1 MTIDEIKLKINE
13 LKEIN
18 RQNDLR
24 ILELET
30 ILKQK
35 QLDAQRIKEHQSIEV
50 KTIYEGEGERP
61 SLGMKVTFHFTL
73 TAANDPE
80 RVLESS
86 RQRYKA
92 PFSCILDSNQIL
104 PSLEAAL
111 LQMKRGEVADVMIP
125 SNLAYGKDGYAKIP
139 SDTDLFFRV
148 ELLDFT
154 LHPKRERP
162 KVVDL

>member
-1 MTIDEIKLKINE
+1 M
-13 LKEIN
+13 KEIN
-18 RQNDLR
+18 RQNVLR

-30 ILKQK
+30 ILQQK
-35 QLDAQRIKEHQSIEV
+35 KLDAQRIKEHQSIEV
-50 KTIYEGEGERP
+50 KTIYEGEGDERP
-61 SLGMKVTFHFTL
+61 SLGMKVTFHFTM
-73 TAANDPE
+73 TTVNDSE

-92 PFSCILDSNQIL
+92 PFSCILDSKQIL

-111 LQMKRGEVADVMIP
+111 LQMKRGEVANVVIP
-125 SNLAYGKDGYAKIP
+125 SHLAYGKDGYANIP
-139 SDTDLFFRV
+139 SDTDLIFRV